1 LESHAQRLH
10 ETNSHLVI
18 FPKRLGEN
26 SAARQRCPFATMKQH
41 LKLNTEISI
50 DLSLIAHSSD
60 SIVITDS
67 KANILWV
74 NPSFEHLTSYSFE
87 QAFQKPLFFLFGTFT
102 DKEAIDRI
110 QEAVQRGV
118 SSNEEILLYRKSDEP
133 FWVSLNLTPVR
144 NEKHVFSHFIGVMRD
159 ITARKEV
166 ERQVARLQAQLA
178 GMKYLDGW
186 IVQCAWDKTV
196 RDKKGQFISL
206 EKFVE
211 RYTDARFSHGI
222 SPEARERVKKKK
234 S

>member
-1 LESHAQRLH
+1 
-10 ETNSHLVI
+10 
-18 FPKRLGEN
+18 
-26 SAARQRCPFATMKQH
+26 MKQN
-41 LKLNTEISI
+41 LNLNTGISI

-110 QEAVQRGV
+110 REAVKKGI
-118 SSNEEILLYRKSDEP
+118 SSNEEILLYGKSDKS

-144 NEKHVFSHFIGVMRD
+144 DEKNIFSHYIAVMRD
-159 ITARKEV
+159 ITSRKEL
-166 ERQVARLQAQLA
+166 ERQIARLQAHLA

-211 RYTDARFSHGI
+211 RYTDARFTHGI
-222 SPEARERVKKKK
+222 SPEARDRVKNKKK

>member
-1 LESHAQRLH
+1 
-10 ETNSHLVI
+10 
-18 FPKRLGEN
+18 
-26 SAARQRCPFATMKQH
+26 MKQN

-67 KANILWV
+67 KSNILWV
-74 NPSFEHLTSYSFE
+74 NPSFERLTEYSFE
-87 QAFQKPLFFLFGTFT
+87 QLSEKSLFSLFGTFT

-110 QEAVQRGV
+110 RDTVQNGA
-118 SSNEEILLYRKSDEP
+118 SSNEDILLYRKSDEP

-144 NEKHVFSHFIGVMRD
+144 DEKNFFSHFIAVMRD

-166 ERQVARLQAQLA
+166 ERQIARLQAQLA
-178 GMKYLDGW
+178 GIKYLDGW

-196 RDKKGQFISL
+196 KDKHGNFINL
-206 EKFVE
+206 EAFIE